1 MKSVSKI
8 ILATALTLT
17 FQGCIEKIEYVQF
30 DDPALFSPTKSE
42 VTDLS
47 QGIPSNPLSS
57 VVETKSSS
65 VDMPTIL
72 KGIILGVYGSNVHS
86 ISGTYWSVDQNG
98 DPIRLSGKVILPAS
112 GKIRNYILVSHYTIG
127 GDFEAPSNS
136 FQLEG
141 ILATDGYALIMPDY
155 IGFGATAHLPHPY
168 LCAHLTARNV
178 VDMLLAVD
186 PYLRKIG
193 RAPEDSSIYLMGY
206 SQGGAT
212 TMAVQRLLESEYADK
227 YKIRRNFAGG
237 GPYDISATYD
247 NAIEN
252 DYLGI
257 PCAIPMII
265 IGMNVGE
272 RLDLNY
278 EDYFRPFLL
287 EHYSEW
293 ILDKNYNVHQIAAL
307 MKTKI
312 LSDFLTPEAMEKR
325 SPGTRK
331 FYMAMMHNSVLRGW
345 QPQAPVYMFHSQDDD
360 TVPFLNSQLAK
371 EAFKNC
377 NIEYNFGHYGSHILG
392 ALRFI
397 LTVHEILK

>member
-1 MKSVSKI
+1 M
-8 ILATALTLT
+8 ALTL
-17 FQGCIEKIEYVQF
+17 QSCIEKVEYVRF
-30 DDPALFSPTKSE
+30 DDPALFSPVKSE

-47 QGIPSNPLSS
+47 QGIPSNPLSDL
-57 VVETKSSS
+57 VETKSSS
-65 VDMPTIL
+65 VDMVSIF
-72 KGIILGVYGSNVHS
+72 KGVLVGAYGSRVHS

-98 DPIRLSGKVILPAS
+98 DPIRLSGKIILPAS
-112 GKIRNYILVSHYTIG
+112 GKVRNYILVSHYTIG

-136 FQLEG
+136 FQLES
-141 ILATDGYALIMPDY
+141 ILALDGYALIMPDY
-155 IGFGATAHLPHPY
+155 IGFGSTVNLPHPY

-186 PYLRKIG
+186 PYLRKTG
-193 RAPEDSSIYLMGY
+193 RAPEDDSIYLMGY

-227 YKIRRNFAGG
+227 YKIRRCFAGG

-278 EDYFRPFLL
+278 EDYFRPLLL
-287 EHYSEW
+287 ENYSEW
-293 ILDKNYNVHQIAAL
+293 ILGKQYNVHQVASL
-307 MKTKI
+307 MGTKT

-325 SPGTRK
+325 SPGTKK

-345 QPQAPVYMFHSQDDD
+345 QPKAPVYMFHSQDDD

-377 NIEYNFGHYGSHILG
+377 NIEYNFGHYGTHIQG

-397 LTVHEILK
+397 ITVHEILK